1 MVRNFCFVAL
11 LVVSNAAWAAENYQ
25 GGMSHTAA
33 EERACNGDAHR
44 FCRDAIGDDFRVG
57 SCLQDHRDRLSR
69 GCRAMLEGHGM

>member
-1 MVRNFCFVAL
+1 MVRNFCFIAL
-11 LVVSNAAWAAENYQ
+11 LVVSSAAWAAENSQ
-25 GGMSHTAA
+25 GGMPHTAA